1 LHTLVS
7 RAQTLA
13 RTLAAAAALAGDC
26 TMRAAIELSDA
37 SGRGSTIRLN
47 LPTPGQS
54 WRFA

>member
-1 LHTLVS
+1 MHTLVS

-13 RTLAAAAALAGDC
+13 RTLAVAAALAGDC
-26 TMRAAIELSDA
+26 TLRAAIELSDA
-37 SGRGSTIRLN
+37 SGGGSTIRLN